1 MLGSIGCEWGH
12 KHKEPVDS
20 QVLPVHLPFGLS
32 VEKGTGRMDVDHL
45 LVDQRPVTLLW
56 VFFGSVPEESTADG
70 LLHSDCGLTTG
81 HHIQLVSCRR
91 ISQERTKMGDYSAF

>member
-1 MLGSIGCEWGH
+1 
-12 KHKEPVDS
+12 
-20 QVLPVHLPFGLS
+20 
-32 VEKGTGRMDVDHL
+32 MDVDHL
-45 LVDQRPVTLLW
+45 LVNQCPVTLLW

-91 ISQERTKMGDYSAF
+91 IS